1 MNLADL
7 RRTLGVVDSDAAAK
21 GEPCGSGHLSSE
33 QADGD
38 EDGLY
43 GTDSKARLRRLSME
57 RMDLLKV
64 CCSLDS
70 SLAKGCVFSFVDF
83 YILFIFS
90 LFVRAFA
97 RIDSTHSWW
106 QTNRLNLIFD
116 LKVASDRIFF
126 NSSLI
131 FSQFIFLSTHSCI
144 AKNPFHPQ
152 EWYLNL
158 VFLISRLIFSFALEW
173 LFFSDFRRLRRC
185 RHFDQLT
192 PDAKHLQAGRRLAL
206 HSNAAWSRELSALT
220 VAPAKHVTS
229 FVSQRC
235 SGFFG
240 ACSLVAC
247 AP

>member
-126 NSSLI
+126 
-131 FSQFIFLSTHSCI
+131 QIFLDFFTIHIS
-144 AKNPFHPQ
+144 
-152 EWYLNL
+152 LNAFL
-158 VFLISRLIFSFALEW
+158 YCKKSFSPTGMVLKLGVFNFASYFFICFGMAIFL
-173 LFFSDFRRLRRC
+173 
-185 RHFDQLT
+185 
-192 PDAKHLQAGRRLAL
+192 
-206 HSNAAWSRELSALT
+206 
-220 VAPAKHVTS
+220 
-229 FVSQRC
+229 
-235 SGFFG
+235 
-240 ACSLVAC
+240 
-247 AP
+247 